1 MTESSQEVLQKPLEG
16 FETSPRNES
25 PGPKELKENEFYFYP
40 GTMIWPERTRQG
52 AIQNESGV
60 IATRLPQ
67 GKIKGLS
74 GFRLNQDARLYYG
87 RFWIV
92 QEGGR
97 FGAYTRQAHKK
108 PYETPIRK

>member
-1 MTESSQEVLQKPLEG
+1 MAEYSQEVLQKPLEG
-16 FETSPRNES
+16 FETPRRSEP

-60 IATRLPQ
+60 IATKLPH

-74 GFRLNQDARLYYG
+74 GFRLNQDAHLYYG
-87 RFWIV
+87 RF
-92 QEGGR
+92 
-97 FGAYTRQAHKK
+97 
-108 PYETPIRK
+108 